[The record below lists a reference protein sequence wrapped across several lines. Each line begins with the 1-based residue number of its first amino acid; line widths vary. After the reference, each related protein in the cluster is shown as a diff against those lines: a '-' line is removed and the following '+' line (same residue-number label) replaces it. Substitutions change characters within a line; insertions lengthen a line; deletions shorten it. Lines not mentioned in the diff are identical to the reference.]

1 MLTLVTGGSGSGKSA
16 FAEDRVL
23 SFGDAQR
30 IYIATMHPFDE
41 ESHKRIERHQKM
53 RAGKGFETVECYT
66 GLKNVKLPAGCVVLL
81 ECMSNLVANEM
92 FEEQGAH
99 DRTVSEVTKGIEN
112 LLEQAAHV
120 VIVTN
125 EIFSD
130 AVVFDGDMDSYLE
143 YLGKINQE
151 IAKKAEEMAKTVK
164 QAIETYGTTHIWGL
178 GDVYAYEVDGFGQYN
193 LMDDANVPS
202 LLAELSRLRAGKPGS
217 G

>member
-41 ESHKRIERHQKM
+41 ESHKRIERHRKM
-53 RAGKGFETVECYT
+53 RAGKGFETIECYT
-66 GLKNVKLPAGCVVLL
+66 GLKDVKLPAGCVVLL

-99 DRTVSEVTKGIEN
+99 EQTVKDIMSGIDE
-112 LLEQAAHV
+112 LVRQAAHV

-130 AVVFDGDMDSYLE
+130 AVVFDKEMASYLE
-143 YLGKINQE
+143 YLGKINQ
-151 IAKKAEEMAKTVK
+151 AVA
-164 QAIETYGTTHIWGL
+164 
-178 GDVYAYEVDGFGQYN
+178 
-193 LMDDANVPS
+193 
-202 LLAELSRLRAGKPGS
+202 LRADEVVEVVYGIPVYQKK
-217 G
+217 